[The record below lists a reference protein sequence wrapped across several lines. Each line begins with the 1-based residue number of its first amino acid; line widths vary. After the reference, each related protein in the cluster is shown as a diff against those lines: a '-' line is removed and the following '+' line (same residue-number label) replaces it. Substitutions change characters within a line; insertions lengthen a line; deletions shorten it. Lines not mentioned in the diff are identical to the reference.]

1 MKIAKVA
8 ITNVLIWVSAW
19 TPYAVI
25 AMTACF
31 GNAAI
36 VSNILG
42 FSNEVNIMYFVF
54 KVTPLVSQIAA
65 FGAKIASCLNPIA
78 FAINHPVYRE
88 VLSEK
93 MPCLGIQ
100 DEKRTN
106 ASEMKTEADA

>member
-8 ITNVLIWVSAW
+8 ITNVLIWVAAW

-25 AMTACF
+25 AMTGCF
-31 GNAAI
+31 GNMALVKYTFCSLFI
-36 VSNILG
+36 DILKTLL
-42 FSNEVNIMYFVF
+42 IQ
-54 KVTPLVSQIAA
+54 VTPLVSQLSA

-78 FAINHPVYRE
+78 FALNHPIYRQ

-93 MPCLGIQ
+93 MPCLGIH
-100 DEKRTN
+100 DEKKTN

>member
-1 MKIAKVA
+1 MI
-8 ITNVLIWVSAW
+8 
-19 TPYAVI
+19 Y
-25 AMTACF
+25 
-31 GNAAI
+31 
-36 VSNILG
+36 
-42 FSNEVNIMYFVF
+42 VNIIYFIF
-54 KVTPLVSQIAA
+54 KVTPLVSQLAA

-78 FAINHPVYRE
+78 FALNHPVYRE